1 MTFAPR
7 AQRLVRLGETTF
19 DVLVIGGGITGAAV
33 ARDAAARGLSVGLL
47 EKEDWAA
54 GTSWRSTKLVHGGL
68 RYLETGEVGLV
79 FESLRERAI
88 LMAAAPHLVRPA
100 EFLFP
105 EYSDRGRPPWQ
116 VALGLTAYDLLSL
129 GRAPSRH
136 RRLSRADVVRSESL
150 LDGPTLVSG
159 AVYPDG
165 RTDDAR
171 LTFENVLDAVS
182 LGATA
187 VTRIEVVGL
196 VRGARSIEGAVVRDI
211 ETGRSLAV
219 RARVVVNA
227 AGPWGDRIRSLEDSG
242 SKNILRL
249 SRGTHLTVPFGRL
262 PVSRIVAFPLA
273 DGRLL
278 FAVPDGAV
286 TMLGTTDT
294 DFSGSPDEVSA
305 DKADLEYLLAAA
317 RLTFPDAAIGEK
329 DVVSTFAG
337 LRPLVYEAGKSLSE
351 TSREEAIQVSE
362 AGLLTITGGKL
373 TTHRRM
379 GEKAVDRARPLLSSQ
394 GVAVGASATRHRPLP
409 GKPPSPM
416 AEWQEHLL
424 GLRDL
429 GNPGLTEDAV
439 AHLAYRYGRRASEVL
454 GLSIGDRNLGRPIV
468 EGLPDIDAEIV
479 FAAREEDARSVSDVL
494 IRRTHLFWQ
503 ASDQGLAVRRKSQ
516 RSSWTR
522 TRLEPLRDSRLGG
535 CLREGGRALAGVARE
550 ILAGTG

>member
-1 MTFAPR
+1 M
-7 AQRLVRLGETTF
+7 
-19 DVLVIGGGITGAAV
+19 IGGGITGAAV
-33 ARDAAARGLSVGLL
+33 ARDAAARGLSVCLL

-105 EYSDRGRPPWQ
+105 EYSDRGRSPWQ

-136 RRLSRADVVRSESL
+136 RRLSRADVLRRESL

-171 LTFENVLDAVS
+171 LTLENVLDAVS

-196 VRGARSIEGAVVRDI
+196 VRGARAIEGAVVRDV
-211 ETGRSLAV
+211 ETGRSFAV

-242 SKNILRL
+242 AENILRL

-262 PVSRIVAFPLA
+262 PISRIVAFPLA

-286 TMLGTTDT
+286 TMLGTTDA

-305 DKADLEYLLAAA
+305 EKADLEYLLAAA
-317 RLTFPDAAIGEK
+317 RLTFPQAAIGEK

-337 LRPLVYEAGKSLSE
+337 LRPLVYEAGKSLGE

-394 GVAVGASATRHRPLP
+394 GVAVGASGTRHRPLP

-416 AEWQEHLL
+416 AEWQMHLL
-424 GLRDL
+424 GLCP
-429 GNPGLTEDAV
+429 NK
-439 AHLAYRYGRRASEVL
+439 SFVL
-454 GLSIGDRNLGRPIV
+454 SPTNNIEIYKKLIKGSIKWINRSILWTTILNCAKVPPFVLHSYCMLSVFQPIFTKKLHVIGYLQTM
-468 EGLPDIDAEIV
+468 LQ
-479 FAAREEDARSVSDVL
+479 SCCLLHSL
-494 IRRTHLFWQ
+494 
-503 ASDQGLAVRRKSQ
+503 Q
-516 RSSWTR
+516 R
-522 TRLEPLRDSRLGG
+522 RDSCAFYQHQRWTSY
-535 CLREGGRALAGVARE
+535 EHHQDQ
-550 ILAGTG
+550 

>member
-1 MTFAPR
+1 MAFAPR
-7 AQRLVRLGETTF
+7 EERLARAQSERF
-19 DVLVIGGGITGAAV
+19 DLLVIGGGITGAAV
-33 ARDAAARGLSVGLL
+33 ARDAAARGLSVALL
-47 EKEDWAA
+47 EREDWAA

-68 RYLETGEVGLV
+68 RYLETGQFGLV

-88 LMAAAPHLVRPA
+88 LTAAAPHLVRPA

-116 VALGLTAYDLLSL
+116 VALGLTAYDLLAL

-136 RRLSRADVVRSESL
+136 RRLSREDVVRRESL
-150 LDGPTLVSG
+150 LESPALVSG

-171 LTFENVLDAVS
+171 LTFENVLDAAS
-182 LGATA
+182 LGAVA

-196 VRGARSIEGAVVRDI
+196 LRGAREIEGAVARDL
-211 ETGRSLAV
+211 ETGRALSV
-219 RARVVVNA
+219 RARMVVNA
-227 AGPWGDRIRSLEDSG
+227 AGPWGDRIRRFEDPDAG
-242 SKNILRL
+242 NILRL

-262 PVSRIVAFPLA
+262 PISRIVAFPLA

-317 RLTFPDAAIGEK
+317 RLTFPRAAIGEK

-337 LRPLVYEAGKSLSE
+337 LRPLVFKAGRSLEE
-351 TSREEAIQVSE
+351 TSREEAIVVSE

-379 GEKAVDRARPLLSSQ
+379 GEMAVDRAKPLLSSR
-394 GVAVGASATRHRPLP
+394 GVAVGVSATRERPLP
-409 GKPPSPM
+409 GRPSR
-416 AEWQEHLL
+416 AIDEWERELL
-424 GLRDL
+424 ENRQSRA
-429 GNPGLTEDAV
+429 PEMSEKTIS
-439 AHLAYRYGRRASEVL
+439 HLARRYGSRAVGVMAL
-454 GLSIGDRNLGRPIV
+454 AAADRSLARAIV
-468 EGLPDIDAEIV
+468 DGLPDIDAEIV
-479 FAAREEDARSVSDVL
+479 FAARDEDARSVSDVL

-503 ASDQGLAVRRKSQ
+503 ASDQGLASAERVGA
-516 RSSWTR
+516 
-522 TRLEPLRDSRLGG
+522 LLGK
-535 CLREGGRALAGVARE
+535 ALAWSSAEIRASVATYEKAVAHSRAWRGVTR
-550 ILAGTG
+550 GTG